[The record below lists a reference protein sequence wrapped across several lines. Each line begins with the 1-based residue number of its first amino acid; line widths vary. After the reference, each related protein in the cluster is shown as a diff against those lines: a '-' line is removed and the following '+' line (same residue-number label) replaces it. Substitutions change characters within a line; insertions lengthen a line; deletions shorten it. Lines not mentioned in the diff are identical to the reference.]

1 MSSLLHTG
9 GTSGRELDRVSGA
22 AGKCGCMS
30 TGLLNLKKKKVV
42 PQASICV
49 LFECFNVYRLKPH
62 CVIDIIM
69 ENWEEG
75 SSNSKNE
82 IQYLLDLRTKLNPLI
97 HVTLI

>member
-1 MSSLLHTG
+1 MNHCCLQYERSHKPP
-9 GTSGRELDRVSGA
+9 RVSSHS
-22 AGKCGCMS
+22 KYCTHKLCG
-30 TGLLNLKKKKVV
+30 
-42 PQASICV
+42 V
-49 LFECFNVYRLKPH
+49 LDV
-62 CVIDIIM
+62 IM